1 MPRINIDDTNKY
13 ESEGIYLKLVD
24 DGDYETVTI
33 LADKVEDIPIYAVHR
48 IEVGGRFLKVS
59 CLREA
64 DEGIEVCPL
73 CASGKHPASIS
84 VELILHTALGVK
96 VFERGKKFISKLQ
109 HWAKRHPLLCKPVFE
124 ISRIGKAGD
133 MQTTYE
139 FEVVDD
145 NGKIRSW
152 KELADEEEVQK
163 VLERA
168 VREWSEGDMEQF
180 LATGKDPQ
188 GGNDKTKNKNR
199 GGHQEFK
206 IRGSQSRRPARQD
219 DDDYEDDDEDTPPPM
234 PRKKRRD
241 DGDEDNGGF

>member
-1 MPRINIDDTNKY
+1 
-13 ESEGIYLKLVD
+13 
-24 DGDYETVTI
+24 
-33 LADKVEDIPIYAVHR
+33 
-48 IEVGGRFLKVS
+48 
-59 CLREA
+59 
-64 DEGIEVCPL
+64 
-73 CASGKHPASIS
+73 
-84 VELILHTALGVK
+84 
-96 VFERGKKFISKLQ
+96 
-109 HWAKRHPLLCKPVFE
+109 
-124 ISRIGKAGD
+124 

-152 KELADEEEVQK
+152 KELADEDEVQK

-234 PRKKRRD
+234 SRKKRRD